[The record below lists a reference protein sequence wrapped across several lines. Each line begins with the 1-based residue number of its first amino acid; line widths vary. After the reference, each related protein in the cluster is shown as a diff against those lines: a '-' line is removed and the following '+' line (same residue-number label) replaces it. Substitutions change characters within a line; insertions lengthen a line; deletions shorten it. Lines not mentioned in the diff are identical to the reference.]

1 MNRLGVMV
9 DISHVADK
17 TFFDAIETTKAPMIA
32 SHSSSRVI
40 ANHARNMTDD
50 MMRAL
55 ARNGGVV
62 MISYHERVR
71 PDHAAR
77 DRAAARGHDPRG

>member
-1 MNRLGVMV
+1 MV

-55 ARNGGVV
+55 ARDGGVV
-62 MISYHERVR
+62 MIN
-71 PDHAAR
+71 
-77 DRAAARGHDPRG
+77 PRGVPQRGVPGRQRKEERQRVAGR

>member
-1 MNRLGVMV
+1 MIRVSARLPWRFPLVV
-9 DISHVADK
+9 FTQVAADK

-40 ANHARNMTDD
+40 AHHARNMTDD

-55 ARNGGVV
+55 ARNGASEKKNGNVLG
-62 MISYHERVR
+62 
-71 PDHAAR
+71 A
-77 DRAAARGHDPRG
+77 